1 MGAVCVHI
9 HLPLQPPRSSWAA
22 GREGSI
28 CVPGVGCQHVPA
40 GTVGLAEA
48 AERGGQGWQQSLPQA
63 HTPRLS
69 FYTSRR
75 RGPRSRG
82 SSNEME
88 QQKDGEIRLPAL
100 PQQIKRWD

>member
-1 MGAVCVHI
+1 MCTLCVRVC
-9 HLPLQPPRSSWAA
+9 LPVQLQL
-22 GREGSI
+22 GSGGNA
-28 CVPGVGCQHVPA
+28 CVPGVGYRCVPA
-40 GTVGLAEA
+40 SAAGLAEA
-48 AERGGQGWQQSLPQA
+48 AERGGLAQPLPRA
-63 HTPRLS
+63 SAPRLS
-69 FYTSRR
+69 SYISRR

>member
-1 MGAVCVHI
+1 MCETARSVSASLCACACVCVYV
-9 HLPLQPPRSSWAA
+9 
-22 GREGSI
+22 
-28 CVPGVGCQHVPA
+28 CVCVCVVPGVGCQA
-40 GTVGLAEA
+40 QRARRRLASEA
-48 AERGGQGWQQSLPQA
+48 GWQQPLPQA
-63 HTPRLS
+63 SAPRLS
-69 FYTSRR
+69 SYISRQ